1 MLCHACLQMALH
13 EEARAKKKARKIAS
27 SSGFASAVG
36 PSRMLVAEKGSA
48 VGNHCFCGSASLG
61 CVLRFAISLG
71 TARLRPNAALVGLP
85 RMVYQFPCKCAQFS
99 CGRGSS
105 SSRTNMLLRAVLI
118 SWLALRLHLQCTARL
133 HIQSLIRLSR
143 HGDSFNVGP
152 LKLVARQRRIWCRA
166 VYSSSQWPSH
176 YQLNNPPSFYPSS
189 PPGNGIELIPN
200 KHRPHPAAST
210 LPLLIVGQNGS
221 H

>member
-1 MLCHACLQMALH
+1 MASRPPL
-13 EEARAKKKARKIAS
+13 APPGCWSQRKAPQLGIIAS
-27 SSGFASAVG
+27 VVLPLWAASSD
-36 PSRMLVAEKGSA
+36 
-48 VGNHCFCGSASLG
+48 
-61 CVLRFAISLG
+61 LRSVLG

-143 HGDSFNVGP
+143 HENSFNVGP